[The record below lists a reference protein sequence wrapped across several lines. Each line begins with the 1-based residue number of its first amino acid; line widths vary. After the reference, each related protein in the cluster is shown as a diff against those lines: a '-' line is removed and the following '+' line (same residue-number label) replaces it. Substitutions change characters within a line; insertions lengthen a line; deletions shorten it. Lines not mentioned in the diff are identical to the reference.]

1 MIESLKIA
9 GMLHCGDVY
18 SVRAALSRLPLRRYD
33 VEVGLVTVDY
43 DPKALPHATLVLA
56 LSALGLSIVARRI
69 LQTCLDRARPPLVV
83 ERLR

>member
-9 GMLHCGDVY
+9 GMLHCGDIY

-43 DPKALPHATLVLA
+43 DPNALPQSKVVVA
-56 LSALGLSIVARRI
+56 LTALGLSVVGRRI
-69 LQTCLDRARPPLVV
+69 LQRCLDCPRRVTNH
-83 ERLR
+83 